1 MSLPLPLP
9 PGPPPLPLPTPTS
22 TSAVGSG
29 SEYVRF
35 APWFPYPR
43 VVVTELEPPDCT
55 ATKPATNWNS
65 TLFDGVMRDFMRCA
79 SFCQKEGP

>member
-1 MSLPLPLP
+1 M
-9 PGPPPLPLPTPTS
+9 
-22 TSAVGSG
+22 
-29 SEYVRF
+29 RF

-55 ATKPATNWNS
+55 ASKPAANWNS

-79 SFCQKEGP
+79 RSPDAPRTVHCSLVRL

>member
-1 MSLPLPLP
+1 MSVMVSEIVAAGLNA
-9 PGPPPLPLPTPTS
+9 GNRMNC
-22 TSAVGSG
+22 SAVGSG